1 MCMFSHITIEQEADR
16 YYKMLKRKVYT
27 TPKGYIDLI
36 NSYLHFLK
44 EKYNE
49 LNSYKNKLANG
60 LTKLSET
67 NETVKSLEETLTK
80 LQPVLKEKA
89 IEQEALIQKIKI
101 DRVDADRVKEVVGE
115 EERVVNEQA
124 QKIKVLKDDADVIL
138 KKAEEILMGAK
149 KSLDTLQRQV

>member
-1 MCMFSHITIEQEADR
+1 
-16 YYKMLKRKVYT
+16 MLKRKVYT

>member
-1 MCMFSHITIEQEADR
+1 MFSHITIEQEADR